1 MVIITSRGI
10 AITIDGTNSQTEKTA
25 TGSAMIAPAGG
36 ALRYLVFPPTD
47 VNMATGLPYNETVGV
62 DASERQIRVTV
73 REGDRWSDIVLV
85 YHFSTDFDLL
95 RVTPGDSYWP
105 AHRLL
110 ELERK
115 LDHTAESCP
124 GRVAPPVMSWSTE
137 EGWTELR
144 TTADS

>member
-1 MVIITSRGI
+1 MNV
-10 AITIDGTNSQTEKTA
+10 
-25 TGSAMIAPAGG
+25 
-36 ALRYLVFPPTD
+36 
-47 VNMATGLPYNETVGV
+47 ATGLPYNATVGV
-62 DASERQIRVTV
+62 DAGDRQIRVTV
-73 REGDRWSDIVLV
+73 REGDRWSDIVWV

-124 GRVAPPVMSWSTE
+124 GRVAPPVMLWSTE
-137 EGWTELR
+137 EGWTEVR